1 MKKRK
6 LLISLLSVA
15 CASCCTLALA
25 ACDLTEQN
33 NPNVGGNDNG
43 QGSIDSPY
51 ERPEEFEEVKLK
63 YTTNAGGTYTIT
75 GIGDETKTDIVIPS
89 QIGNIAVTEIDNY
102 AFNGQNG
109 IDKPIAITSVT
120 IAESITSIG
129 EQAFSNCTGLQSIR
143 IPNTVTYIGQGAFQN
158 CTGLV
163 GIAFGDHMTAIS
175 NNMFDGCESLRSV
188 TIPDN
193 VKSIGE
199 EAFRSCENLV
209 NIEMGKGVLDIG
221 YRAFYGCTS
230 LKKVEVGESVTK
242 LGEAVFESCTSLES
256 IVIPNSVRFMGIRL
270 LADCQSSLKTIS
282 VPYVGAFRYGDVPDF
297 LKPSE
302 DPDAEENQNTESQPG
317 SGNSSDAIDINDP
330 RTYGHFGYFFG
341 ATSNYDTADFTKNS
355 LSNLTVIITDS
366 APITNGCFNMAW
378 GVTTIIIKEG
388 MTEIMRQG
396 LAFMFEIETL
406 VLPKSMKTIDEEAFY
421 SSSTL
426 KTVYY
431 TGTQSDWK
439 NIKIEQNLNFAI
451 FDATKYYDGQWH
463 YDSNGLPQLGS

>member
-6 LLISLLSVA
+6 LFISLLSVA

-25 ACDLTEQN
+25 ACDLT
-33 NPNVGGNDNG
+33 VKDDDKHGGGVNG
-43 QGSIDSPY
+43 QGTIDSPY
-51 ERPEEFEEVKLK
+51 ERPEVFEEVKLR

-75 GIGDETKTDIVIPS
+75 GMGDETKSDIVIPS
-89 QIGNIAVTEIDNY
+89 QIGGIAVTEIGDY

-120 IAESITSIG
+120 IGESVTTIG
-129 EQAFSNCTGLQSIR
+129 EQAFSNCTEIQSIR
-143 IPNTVTYIGQGAFQN
+143 IPNTVTYVGPSAFQN
-158 CTGLV
+158 CTGLI
-163 GIAFGDHMTAIS
+163 GIAFGDSMTEIS
-175 NNMFDGCESLRSV
+175 NGMFDGCEALRNV

-199 EAFRSCENLV
+199 EAFRSCTNLA
-209 NIEMGKGVLDIG
+209 NIEMGKGVLSVG

-230 LKKVEVGESVTK
+230 LKKVEVGESVTT
-242 LGEAVFESCTSLES
+242 LGEAAFESCTSLES

-270 LADCQSSLKTIS
+270 LANCQASLKTLS
-282 VPYVGAFRYGDVPDF
+282 VPYIGAFRYNDAPDF

-302 DPDAEENQNTESQPG
+302 DPDAEENENTGSTPG

-330 RTYGHFGYFFG
+330 TTYGHFGYFFG
-341 ATSNYDTADFTKNS
+341 ATSNYDTGDFTKNG

-366 APITNGCFNMAW
+366 SPITNGCFNMAW

-426 KTVYY
+426 STVYY
-431 TGTQSDWK
+431 TGTQSDWS
-439 NIKIEQNLNFAI
+439 NIKIDQYLNFAI

-463 YDSNGLPQLGS
+463 YDSNGLPQIGA